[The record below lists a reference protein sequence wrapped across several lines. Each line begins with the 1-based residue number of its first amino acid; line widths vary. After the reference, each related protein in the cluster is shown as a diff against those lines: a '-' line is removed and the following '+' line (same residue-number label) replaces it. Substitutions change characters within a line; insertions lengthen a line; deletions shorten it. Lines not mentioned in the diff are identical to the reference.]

1 MESAMASSAALNKEN
16 TCPPAGQTQEK
27 RSSVVVG
34 SAKKKF
40 PEGERYE
47 LLLMEIVDKN
57 NAHIPPKNG
66 ISKCWEEVY
75 WYSLLA
81 EQFQESV
88 ANGTAN
94 EDEPSETMSRVY
106 GIANDHALEEAD
118 AKDAEVAAKM
128 MAEHDA
134 TKQVAEGRAL
144 RLKCASSIVAGE
156 AIQVGGPMMVLG
168 DNGEVVEL
176 GSEDDSAPAQV
187 MVTPAANK
195 INKRRNVDNSAVGAS
210 SNKALC
216 RDLIDSLTKTR
227 QGNAEI
233 EVKRFDFEKQMAEK
247 RFEKEKEDSQ
257 RQHEIQLCSM
267 DLQKMQW
274 EMQMAEMK
282 IRMAELERG
291 GRGKEDSSK

>member
-1 MESAMASSAALNKEN
+1 
-16 TCPPAGQTQEK
+16 
-27 RSSVVVG
+27 
-34 SAKKKF
+34 
-40 PEGERYE
+40 
-47 LLLMEIVDKN
+47 
-57 NAHIPPKNG
+57 
-66 ISKCWEEVY
+66 
-75 WYSLLA
+75 
-81 EQFQESV
+81 
-88 ANGTAN
+88 
-94 EDEPSETMSRVY
+94 MSRVY

-144 RLKCASSIVAGE
+144 RLKSASSIVAGE
-156 AIQVGGPMMVLG
+156 AVQVGGPMMVLG
-168 DNGEVVEL
+168 DNGEVVKF

-195 INKRRNVDNSAVGAS
+195 INKKRRNVDNSAVGAS

-233 EVKRFDFEKQMAEK
+233 EAKRFDFEKQMAEK
-247 RFEKEKEDSQ
+247 RFEKEKEDSH
-257 RQHEIQLCSM
+257 RQHEIQLRSM